1 MFKERLGNFICWV
14 KESSMITIMRTMWA
28 STIINDNKMVL
39 ICCTEKEK
47 ENHEDIGSR
56 WESCHLLKTNYFY
69 YLWLSI
75 ILVMRSVWGCHVR
88 QNVSGKMTVFSCESS
103 LLKIKCLCFSFILVC
118 RHISSAPLADL
129 HAFSILQSRPVRPPL
144 LQVKRGRLK
153 EAFETPNRFCLP
165 ERWCNIRLLLY

>member
-14 KESSMITIMRTMWA
+14 KESSMITIMITMWA
-28 STIINDNKMVL
+28 STIINNNEMVL

-47 ENHEDIGSR
+47 ENHEDMGSR

-75 ILVMRSVWGCHVR
+75 ILVMMSVWGCHVR

-103 LLKIKCLCFSFILVC
+103 LLKIKCLCFSFISSPRWSSRFQHLTESSCPSSTAAGEARTTQRSFWNPKSFLSSWTLV
-118 RHISSAPLADL
+118 
-129 HAFSILQSRPVRPPL
+129 
-144 LQVKRGRLK
+144 
-153 EAFETPNRFCLP
+153 
-165 ERWCNIRLLLY
+165 